1 MANYLKLVL
10 ALVDFFRITCNSL
23 FSQTLFQLQYIYKGI
38 INDIAESF
46 IKVYTTFEA
55 KDTVYKNAAENS

>member
-1 MANYLKLVL
+1 MSNPNWRNSEPESILVKPCPL
-10 ALVDFFRITCNSL
+10 LE
-23 FSQTLFQLQYIYKGI
+23 LFQLQYIYKGI
-38 INDIAESF
+38 INDIVESF